1 MPNLAF
7 KIIYVAALVVEMAIR
22 APLNKQRKQI
32 KVTSNRVNRQEAI
45 LLGLLFLGN
54 FLLPLLYIFSPWLN
68 FANYT
73 LPPWAGWLGA
83 AFVLGALIVF
93 WRAHVDLGRN
103 WSPTLQILDGHK
115 LITQGIYGMIRHP
128 MYASQWLWVLAQPL
142 LIQNWIAGLAGALF
156 YLPMY
161 FIRVPVEERMML
173 EQFGDEYRDY
183 MRRVGRVL
191 PRLR

>member
-1 MPNLAF
+1 MPTLAL
-7 KIIYVAALVVEMAIR
+7 KILYVAALLVEMAIR
-22 APLNKQRKQI
+22 VPLNKQRKQI
-32 KVTSNRVNRQEAI
+32 KVASNRVNRQEAV
-45 LLGLLFLGN
+45 LLSLLFLGN
-54 FLLPLLYIFSPWLN
+54 FFLPLIYIFSPWLN

-73 LPPWAGWLGA
+73 LPAWAGWLGA
-83 AFVLGALIVF
+83 AFILGAVLVF

-103 WSPTLQILDGHK
+103 WSPTLQILEGHK

-142 LIQNWIAGLAGALF
+142 LIQNWIAGLFGALF

-191 PRLR
+191 PRLG

>member
-1 MPNLAF
+1 MPTLAF

-22 APLNKQRKQI
+22 APLNQKRKQI
-32 KVTSNRVNRQEAI
+32 KVTSNRVNRQEAV
-45 LLGLLFLGN
+45 LLGLLFFGN
-54 FLLPLLYIFSPWLN
+54 FLLPLIYIFSPWLN

-83 AFVLGALIVF
+83 AFILGAVLVF

-103 WSPTLQILDGHK
+103 WSPTLQILEGHK

-142 LIQNWIAGLAGALF
+142 LIQNWIAGLLGALF

-161 FIRVPVEERMML
+161 FIRVPVEEQMML

>member
-1 MPNLAF
+1 MPTLAL
-7 KIIYVAALVVEMAIR
+7 KIIYVVALVIEMAVR
-22 APLNKQRKQI
+22 VPLNQKRKQI
-32 KVTSNRVNRQEAI
+32 KVATDRVNRQEAA
-45 LLGLLFLGN
+45 LLGLLFFGN
-54 FLLPLLYIFSPWLN
+54 FLLPLVYIFSPWLN

-83 AFVLGALIVF
+83 LFMLGAVLVF

-103 WSPTLQILDGHK
+103 WSPSLQILEGHT
-115 LITQGIYGMIRHP
+115 LITQGIYHIIRHP

-156 YLPMY
+156 YLPVS
-161 FIRVPVEERMML
+161 FVRGPVEERMML
-173 EQFGDEYRDY
+173 EQFGDEYRVY
-183 MRRVGRVL
+183 MRRTGRVL

>member
-1 MPNLAF
+1 MPTLAL
-7 KIIYVAALVVEMAIR
+7 KIIYVVALVIEMAVR
-22 APLNKQRKQI
+22 VPLNQKRKQI
-32 KVTSNRVNRQEAI
+32 KVATDRVNRQEAA
-45 LLGLLFLGN
+45 LLGLLFFGN
-54 FLLPLLYIFSPWLN
+54 FLLPLVYSFSPWLN

-83 AFVLGALIVF
+83 LFMLGAVLVF

-103 WSPTLQILDGHK
+103 WSPSLQILEGHT
-115 LITQGIYGMIRHP
+115 LITQGIYHIIRHP

-156 YLPMY
+156 YLPLY
-161 FIRVPVEERMML
+161 FVRVPVEERMML

-183 MRRVGRVL
+183 MRRTGRVL

>member
-1 MPNLAF
+1 MPTLAL
-7 KIIYVAALVVEMAIR
+7 KIIYVVALVIEMAVR
-22 APLNKQRKQI
+22 VPLNQKRKQI
-32 KVTSNRVNRQEAI
+32 KVATDRVNRQEAA
-45 LLGLLFLGN
+45 LLGLLFFGN
-54 FLLPLLYIFSPWLN
+54 FLLPLVYIFSPWLN

-83 AFVLGALIVF
+83 LFMLGAVLVF

-103 WSPTLQILDGHK
+103 WSPSLQILEGHT
-115 LITQGIYGMIRHP
+115 LITQGIYHIIRHP

-156 YLPMY
+156 YLPLY
-161 FIRVPVEERMML
+161 FVRVPVEERMML

-183 MRRVGRVL
+183 MRRTGRVL